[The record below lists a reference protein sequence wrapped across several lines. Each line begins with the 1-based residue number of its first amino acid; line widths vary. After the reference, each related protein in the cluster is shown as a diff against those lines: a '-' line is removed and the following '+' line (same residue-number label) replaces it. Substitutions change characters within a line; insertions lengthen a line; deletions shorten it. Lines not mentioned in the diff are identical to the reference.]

1 MVPEVGGSS
10 PLTRP
15 NLCASGGMVDAL
27 VLGTSG
33 QPWGFESLL
42 AHQNNISKMEYKNI
56 EKKSYKS
63 SFEVSLD
70 QSAIAKIIDE
80 KISEKQPTFEIA
92 GFRKGKVPVSI
103 IKSKIGHQIENEVL
117 NEEVSKNINK
127 ISEDE
132 KIQSLIQPD
141 VNFKDNYNFTLAFYL
156 KPEIK
161 MDELKTSEIEKVTS
175 EVTKKDIDD
184 FREKV
189 RREYYSL
196 ESIDISDENSVID
209 FEILN
214 YEDEQ
219 KKLFSQKEV
228 RVDLNTQTKEEV
240 FLDLKKAL
248 LKIKNKSDINFSTKG
263 IKINAQI
270 KDINKK
276 IYPKNDDELIKIL
289 KLKSTKELNDK
300 IENKLNEYMN
310 YLQKEF
316 FIEDL
321 LKVLSQKKK
330 IDINEEVV
338 NLELKRKYQID
349 LSKMKDEH
357 KERIDSLKKLTSENI
372 QKDVLFSELVKFLN
386 VKVEQKELQEYIQKY
401 YGEKID
407 QRTAETAYGTLLRN
421 KIADESMKTFKIKET
436 KLSLEKLMKKGSQN
450 NESSTH
456 SH

>member
-42 AHQNNISKMEYKNI
+42 AHQNTSNMDYKNI

-92 GFRKGKVPVSI
+92 GFRKGKVPASI
-103 IKSKIGHQIENEVL
+103 IKSKIGLQIENEVL

-189 RREYYSL
+189 RKEYYSL

-263 IKINAQI
+263 ININAQI

-300 IENKLNEYMN
+300 IDNKLNEDMN

-372 QKDVLFSELVKFLN
+372 QKDILFSELVKFLN

-407 QRTAETAYGTLLRN
+407 QRTAEAAYGTLLRN

-436 KLSLEKLMKKGSQN
+436 KLSLEELMKKGSQN
-450 NESSTH
+450 HESSTH

>member
-42 AHQNNISKMEYKNI
+42 AHQENEKMEYKNI
-56 EKKSYKS
+56 EKNNFKS

-70 QSAIAKIIDE
+70 QEAISKIIDQ
-80 KISEKQPTFEIA
+80 KIVDKQPTFEIA
-92 GFRKGKVPVSI
+92 GFRKGKVPINI
-103 IKSKIGHQIENEVL
+103 IKSKIGPQIENEVL
-117 NEEVSKNINK
+117 NDEISKNINT
-127 ISEDE
+127 ISDKE
-132 KIQSLIQPD
+132 KIQSLVQPD
-141 VNFKDNYNFTLAFYL
+141 VNFKDSYNFSLAFYL

-161 MDELKTSEIEKVTS
+161 LDELKTSEIEKVTS

-189 RREYYSL
+189 RKEYYSL
-196 ESIDISDENSVID
+196 ESIDISDDNSVVD

-214 YEDEQ
+214 YEEEQ
-219 KKLFSQKEV
+219 KKLFTQKEV
-228 RVDLNTQTKEEV
+228 RVDLNTETKEEI
-240 FLDLKKAL
+240 FIDLKKAL
-248 LKIKNKSDINFSTKG
+248 LKIKNKSDFSFTAKGTK
-263 IKINAQI
+263 IDAKI

-276 IYPKNDDELIKIL
+276 IYPKNDEELIKIL
-289 KLKSTKELNDK
+289 KLNSTQELNDK
-300 IENKLNEYMN
+300 IDNKLKEDMN

-321 LKVLSQKKK
+321 LKVLSEKRK
-330 IDINEEVV
+330 IDINDEVV

-349 LSKMKDEH
+349 LSSMKDEH

-436 KLSLEKLMKKGSQN
+436 KLSLEELMKKGSHN
-450 NESSTH
+450 HESGTH

>member
-42 AHQNNISKMEYKNI
+42 AHQNTSNMDYKNI

-103 IKSKIGHQIENEVL
+103 IKSKIGLQIESEVL

-189 RREYYSL
+189 RKEYYSL

-214 YEDEQ
+214 YEDDQ

-276 IYPKNDDELIKIL
+276 IYPKNDEELIKIL

-300 IENKLNEYMN
+300 IDNKLNEDMN

-407 QRTAETAYGTLLRN
+407 QRTAEAAYGTLLRN

-436 KLSLEKLMKKGSQN
+436 KLSLEELMKKGSQN
-450 NESSTH
+450 HESSTH

>member
-42 AHQNNISKMEYKNI
+42 AHQENEKMEYKNI
-56 EKKSYKS
+56 EKNNFKS

-70 QSAIAKIIDE
+70 QVAINKIIDQ
-80 KISEKQPTFEIA
+80 KVLDKQPSFEIA
-92 GFRKGKVPVSI
+92 GFRKGKVPVNI
-103 IKSKIGHQIENEVL
+103 IKSKIGPQIENEVL
-117 NEEVSKNINK
+117 NDEISKNINS
-127 ISEDE
+127 ISEKE
-132 KIQSLIQPD
+132 KIQSLVQPD
-141 VNFKDNYNFTLAFYL
+141 VNFKDSYNFSLAFYL

-161 MDELKTSEIEKVTS
+161 LDELKTSEIEKIIS
-175 EVTKKDIDD
+175 EVTNKDIDD
-184 FREKV
+184 FREKI
-189 RREYYSL
+189 RKEYYSL
-196 ESIDISDENSVID
+196 KSIEISDENSVID

-214 YEDEQ
+214 YEEKQ
-219 KKLFSQKEV
+219 KKLFTQKEV
-228 RVDLNTQTKEEV
+228 RVDLNTQTKEEI

-248 LKIKNKSDINFSTKG
+248 LKIKNKSDFSFTANGTK
-263 IKINAQI
+263 IEAKI

-276 IYPKNDDELIKIL
+276 IYPKNDEELIKIL
-289 KLKSTKELNDK
+289 KLNSTKELNDK
-300 IENKLNEYMN
+300 IVNKLKEDVN

-321 LKVLSQKKK
+321 IKVLSDKKK
-330 IDINEEVV
+330 IEINEEVI

-349 LSKMKDEH
+349 LSSMKDEH

-372 QKDVLFSELVKFLN
+372 QKDVFFSELVKFLN

-436 KLSLEKLMKKGSQN
+436 KLSLEELMKKGSHN
-450 NESSTH
+450 HESGTH